1 MAERSELQGSLLDAI
16 TRRMKEISDTQH
28 ELARQQ
34 RILSKAA
41 TQLRTGQGGRT
52 VLAEIREQDAGLMR
66 DYCDLQ
72 ITLSPAPLRTVPKA
86 AATA

>member
-1 MAERSELQGSLLDAI
+1 M
-16 TRRMKEISDTQH
+16 
-28 ELARQQ
+28 
-34 RILSKAA
+34 
-41 TQLRTGQGGRT
+41 LRTGQGGQT

>member
-1 MAERSELQGSLLDAI
+1 MTDRSELDGSLLGEI
-16 TRRMKEISDTQH
+16 TRRMKEISATQH

-41 TQLRTGQGGRT
+41 TQLRTGKGGHI
-52 VLAEIREQDAGLMR
+52 VLAEIRDQDPGLMQ

-72 ITLSPAPLRTVPKA
+72 VTLSPAPLRTVPRA
-86 AATA
+86 AASA